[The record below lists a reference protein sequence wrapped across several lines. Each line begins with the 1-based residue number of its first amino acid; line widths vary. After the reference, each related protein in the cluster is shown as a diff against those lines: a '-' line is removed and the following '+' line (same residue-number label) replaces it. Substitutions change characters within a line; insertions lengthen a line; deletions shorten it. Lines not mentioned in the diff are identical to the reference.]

1 MDKMNKPWKRKPSD
15 NPNWKEF
22 RIEDIFQCHHCKEY
36 YPWMHFGKGK
46 ILALG
51 GNDDNTYKYLD
62 DSEDRGGRRWAC
74 DTCIDKILY
83 NNKLITITDT
93 DGKIINIDIKSFE
106 NLYH

>member
-1 MDKMNKPWKRKPSD
+1 MNNNKMNKPWKRKPSTEYIFKD
-15 NPNWKEF
+15 H
-22 RIEDIFQCHHCKEY
+22 RIEDLFQCHHCAEY

-83 NNKLITITDT
+83 NYKLITITDN
-93 DGKIINIDIKSFE
+93 DGKIINI
-106 NLYH
+106 NN